1 MPSNPIDRR
10 KPKGAKGARAR
21 KGVIA
26 PKLLVIGI
34 VLAWAAL
41 NEPAVFNLTSLG
53 VWVLSALTTGL
64 LAYAALTLV
73 RPVFGLAAAFVL
85 QTAAPRHDEANE
97 P

>member
-1 MPSNPIDRR
+1 MPSNPVDRR
-10 KPKGAKGARAR
+10 KSKNGKGKHAR

-26 PKLLVIGI
+26 PKMLVLGI
-34 VLAWAAL
+34 TLAWAAV
-41 NEPAVFNLTSLG
+41 NEPAVFDTASVG

-64 LAYAALTLV
+64 LAYAAVALV

-85 QTAAPRHDEANE
+85 QSAAPRHDEANE